1 MAFTQ
6 FNLFGNVLDVRP
18 AGKNKV
24 IVLAE
29 ATFSNDQSKESDV
42 FDVMSFSRQ
51 SEAVAAIEE
60 ALAAHRAETGNEKAA
75 LTGVHLTARLKP
87 QTTKNAEGKNIKG
100 YQVQLVRIG
109 KAEPKVVEAKTA
121 TDAPVEAK
129 ATPATAKATAEAV
142 AEDDVPF

>member
-1 MAFTQ
+1 MAFTH
-6 FNLFGNVLDVRP
+6 FNLFGNVMDVRP

-29 ATFSNDQSKESDV
+29 ATFGNDQKQSDV
-42 FDVMSFSRQ
+42 FDVMTFGRQ

-75 LTGVHLTARLKP
+75 LTNVHLTARLKP
-87 QTTKNAEGKNIKG
+87 QTTKNAEGKNIKS

-121 TDAPVEAK
+121 TEAPVEAPVVAK
-129 ATPATAKATAEAV
+129 AAPATAV

>member
-24 IVLAE
+24 IVLAQ

-42 FDVMSFSRQ
+42 FDVMTFARQ

-100 YQVQLVRIG
+100 YQVQLVRVG

-121 TDAPVEAK
+121 TEAPAK
-129 ATPATAKATAEAV
+129 AAPATAKATAEAV